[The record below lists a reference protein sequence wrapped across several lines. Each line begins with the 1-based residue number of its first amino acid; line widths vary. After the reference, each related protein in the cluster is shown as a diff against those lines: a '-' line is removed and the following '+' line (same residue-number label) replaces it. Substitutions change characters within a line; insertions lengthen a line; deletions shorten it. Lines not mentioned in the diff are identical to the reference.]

1 MSSQRPDRVK
11 RAPCKDPA
19 PPRFIFRSI
28 SAEATVTTSR
38 QSSQSKTGA
47 LSESE
52 LLTFRGGE
60 KQGTKINPISSS
72 AFQRKVT
79 SVSFGKDCR
88 AGTPH

>member
-1 MSSQRPDRVK
+1 MFSQRPDRVK

-52 LLTFRGGE
+52 LLTFREGKSKGQKSTQSRLLHSNE
-60 KQGTKINPISSS
+60 KSLQSALEKI
-72 AFQRKVT
+72 AE
-79 SVSFGKDCR
+79 
-88 AGTPH
+88 

>member
-1 MSSQRPDRVK
+1 MSSQHPDRVK
-11 RAPCKDPA
+11 RAPCKDPG
-19 PPRFIFRSI
+19 PPQFLLGSI
-28 SAEATVTTSR
+28 SAEATATTSR
-38 QSSQSKTGA
+38 QISQSKTGA

-60 KQGTKINPISSS
+60 KQGTKINSISSS

>member
-11 RAPCKDPA
+11 RAPWKDPA
-19 PPRFIFRSI
+19 PPRFVFGSI

-72 AFQRKVT
+72 AFQ
-79 SVSFGKDCR
+79 
-88 AGTPH
+88 

>member
-1 MSSQRPDRVK
+1 VLIVLK
-11 RAPCKDPA
+11 RAPCNDPA
-19 PPRFIFRSI
+19 PPRFLFGSI
-28 SAEATVTTSR
+28 SAEAIVTTSR